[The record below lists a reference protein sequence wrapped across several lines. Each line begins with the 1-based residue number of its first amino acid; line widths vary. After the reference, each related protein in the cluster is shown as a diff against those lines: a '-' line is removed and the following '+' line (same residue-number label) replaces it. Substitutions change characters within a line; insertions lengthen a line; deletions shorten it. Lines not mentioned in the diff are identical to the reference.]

1 MNIRLNT
8 PNIFESI
15 RIVSRQELNSGHL
28 ILIMQYIH
36 AIFMRPVIIIKVFI
50 LKILENKVLLLDD
63 V

>member
-15 RIVSRQELNSGHL
+15 RIVSRQELNSGYL